1 MSGRA
6 YIWIQS

>member
-6 YIWIQS
+6 Y

>member
-6 YIWIQS
+6 

>member
-6 YIWIQS
+6 DM